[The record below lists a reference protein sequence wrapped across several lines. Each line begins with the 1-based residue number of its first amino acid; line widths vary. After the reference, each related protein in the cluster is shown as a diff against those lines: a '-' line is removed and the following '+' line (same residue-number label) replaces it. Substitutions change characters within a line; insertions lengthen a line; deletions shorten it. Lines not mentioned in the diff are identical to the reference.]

1 MNIFDERIKKL
12 QAKMH
17 DDGLKAYI
25 IPATDP
31 HLSEYCADHYL
42 AERLYFCSF
51 RGTDGTLLVT
61 LDNYYIYTDG
71 RYWVEAEKELAG
83 TDGIL
88 VYDGKPNVPSL
99 QEYVKQNNLYP
110 LGLDSSLFSIN
121 QLRKFYIDDNHPIK
135 HVSYR
140 YLVENLPP
148 LPADKI
154 WEVKPELLSTTRG
167 ERVSKILEYV
177 KSHHAENLIL
187 TSLDDIAY
195 VLGYRGSDISA
206 TPIFYSYL
214 YIENNGLLHL
224 FINRE
229 KLPSDFSKEV
239 DIIVHNY
246 DDLISFIDKRA
257 NIPTL
262 IDPNKTNSH
271 IISHLNK
278 KVYATSPAY
287 LFKAI
292 KGDVE
297 IKNTIK
303 VHILDG
309 IAVLKLM
316 KYIDDNIKTGDLDE
330 YKCAEFVDNARKE
343 HPLCYDVSFE
353 TIAAVDEN
361 AAMMHYAPSK
371 ISSAKVTANN
381 QLLLVDSGGQYYGG
395 TTDITRTFILN
406 DNPAKEVIHDYTLTL
421 KAQINLSRQIF
432 IEKSTGHTIDIASR
446 EIMWRE
452 GLDYKCGTGHGV
464 GYMNCVHEGPIG
476 FRYYDSPD
484 RDDKAMLVPGH
495 IITIEPGVY
504 KTDKYGIRLENEL
517 LVEKAFETSDGQFYK
532 FKTITY
538 CPYVRKAI
546 DVNMLTDEELE
557 WLNGY
562 NSLVYETL
570 SPHITDEELKDYL
583 KEQTAEIK
591 R

>member
-1 MNIFDERIKKL
+1 MSIFDERIKKL
-12 QAKMH
+12 QAQMKA
-17 DDGLKAYI
+17 DGLKAYI

-31 HLSEYCADHYL
+31 HLSEYCADYYL

-51 RGTDGTLLVT
+51 RGSDGTLLVT

-71 RYWVEAEKELAG
+71 RYWVEAEKELKG
-83 TDGIL
+83 TSGIL
-88 VYDGKPNVPSL
+88 VYDGKPGVMSIS
-99 QEYVKQNNLYP
+99 EYIKHNNLYP

-121 QLRKFYIDDNHPIK
+121 QLRKFYIDTNHPIK

-140 YLVENLPP
+140 YLVEDLPSMP
-148 LPADKI
+148 SDKI
-154 WEVKPELLSTTRG
+154 WKVNPELLSTTRS
-167 ERVSKILEYV
+167 ERVAKILKYV
-177 KSHHAENLIL
+177 NEHHAENIIL

-195 VLGYRGSDISA
+195 VLGYRGNDISA

-214 YIENNGLLHL
+214 YIEGNGLLHL

-229 KLPSDFSKEV
+229 KLPDEFSKEIDV
-239 DIIVHNY
+239 IVHDY
-246 DDLISFIDKRA
+246 DELIAFIDKRED
-257 NIPTL
+257 IPTL
-262 IDPNKTNSH
+262 VDPNKTNSH
-271 IISHLNK
+271 IIAHLHNK
-278 KVYATSPAY
+278 IYATSPAY
-287 LFKAI
+287 IFKAI

-297 IKNTIK
+297 IKNTID
-303 VHILDG
+303 VHVLDG

-316 KYIDDNIKTGDLDE
+316 KYIDDNIASDELDE
-330 YKCAEFVDNARKE
+330 YKCAAFIDNARRE
-343 HPLCYDVSFE
+343 NPRCYDVSFE

-371 ISSAKVTANN
+371 DASAKMTLNN

-395 TTDITRTFILN
+395 TTDITRTFIL
-406 DNPAKEVIHDYTLTL
+406 AKAPSAEVIHDYTLTL
-421 KAQINLSRQIF
+421 KAQINLSTQIF

-446 EIMWRE
+446 EVMWRE

-504 KTDKYGIRLENEL
+504 KAGKYGIRLENEL
-517 LVEKAFETSDGQFYK
+517 LVEEAFTTPDGRFYK

-538 CPYVRKAI
+538 CPYVRRAI
-546 DVNMLTDEELE
+546 DVTMLTDDELK
-557 WLNGY
+557 WLNDY
-562 NSLVYETL
+562 NALVYNTL
-570 SPHITDEELKDYL
+570 SPHIDDPELKDYL
-583 KEQTAEIK
+583 KEQTKEIT